1 MSAWGYWDHQRY
13 GYLDGYGSLNLTQ
26 TSPAQTFV
34 EPIQVAEILSYLR
47 IDSIETD
54 DSESNDIQT
63 MITAAREQA
72 EILQGRD
79 LVQKQWDLTYD
90 YWPGYRI
97 PLRAP
102 LVAVNKVQYTDSNG
116 VAHTLN
122 SGTDYIVDITKQP
135 GTISPPY
142 NGIWPSYTPMPSSAL
157 LIQFTSG
164 FSITDAFWSDAGAR
178 IKMGMKLLVSAWYNN
193 RIPFEIGSQQAPEY
207 PYTVTSC
214 LSYGSILR
222 TR

>member
-1 MSAWGYWDHQRY
+1 MRHMY
-13 GYLDGYGSLNLTQ
+13 GAIDSYGSLNLTQ
-26 TSPAQTFV
+26 TSPEQSFV
-34 EPIQVAEILSYLR
+34 EPVTLAEMLSYLR
-47 IDSIETD
+47 IPPIED
-54 DSESNDIQT
+54 DDGEANDISG
-63 MITAAREQA
+63 MITAAREQG

-79 LVQKQWDLTYD
+79 LVRKQWDLTHD

-102 LVAVNKVQYTDSNG
+102 LVSVNKVQLTDSDN
-116 VAHTLN
+116 VAHQLAN
-122 SGTDYIVDITKQP
+122 GTDYLVDLTKQP

-142 NGIWPSYTPMPSSAL
+142 NGTWPTYTPMPSSAL

-164 FSITDAFWSDAGAR
+164 FSTTDAFWRDAGAR
-178 IKMGMKLLVSAWYNN
+178 IKIGMKLLVSAWYNN

-222 TR
+222 AR

>member
-1 MSAWGYWDHQRY
+1 MSYWGMRHMY
-13 GYLDGYGSLNLTQ
+13 GAIDSYGSLNLTQ
-26 TSPAQTFV
+26 TSPEQSFV
-34 EPIQVAEILSYLR
+34 EPVTLAEMLSYLR
-47 IDSIETD
+47 IPPIED
-54 DSESNDIQT
+54 DDGEANDISG
-63 MITAAREQA
+63 MISAAREQA

-79 LVQKQWDLTYD
+79 LVQKHWDLTFD

-102 LVAVNKVQYTDSNG
+102 LVSVDKVQFTDSDG
-116 VAHTLN
+116 TPHTIA
-122 SGTDYIVDITKQP
+122 SSTGYVVDLTKQP

-142 NGIWPSYTPMPSSAL
+142 NGTWPTYTPMPSSAL

-164 FSITDAFWSDAGAR
+164 FSTTDAFWRDAGAR
-178 IKMGMKLLVSAWYNN
+178 IKIGMKLLVSAWYNN

-222 TR
+222 AR

>member
-1 MSAWGYWDHQRY
+1 MRHMY
-13 GYLDGYGSLNLTQ
+13 GAIDGYGSLNLTQ
-26 TSPAQTFV
+26 TSPEQSFV
-34 EPIQVAEILSYLR
+34 EPVTLAEMLSYLR
-47 IDSIETD
+47 IPPIEDD
-54 DSESNDIQT
+54 DSEANDISG
-63 MITAAREQA
+63 MISAAREQA

-79 LVQKQWDLTYD
+79 LVQKQWDLTFD

-102 LVAVNKVQYTDSNG
+102 LVSVDNVQFTDSDG
-116 VAHTLN
+116 TPHTIA
-122 SGTDYIVDITKQP
+122 SSTGYVVDLTKQP

-142 NGIWPSYTPMPSSAL
+142 NGTWPTYTPAPSSAL

-164 FSITDAFWSDAGAR
+164 FSTTDAFWRDAGAR
-178 IKMGMKLLVSAWYNN
+178 IKIGMKLLVSAWYNN

-222 TR
+222 AR